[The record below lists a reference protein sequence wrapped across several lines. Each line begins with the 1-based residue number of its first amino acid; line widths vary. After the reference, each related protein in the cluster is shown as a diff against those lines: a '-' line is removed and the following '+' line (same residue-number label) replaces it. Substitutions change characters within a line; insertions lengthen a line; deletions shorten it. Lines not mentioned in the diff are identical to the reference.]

1 MAASILSQRAG
12 VVCFGAAAGSLWDGS
27 GERRA
32 ARETA
37 VYYVAGWAAHRSLAV
52 VAVAPIAAV
61 GVGPIVVEV
70 VPIDSVEVPI
80 DSVEVPIDS
89 VEVPIAVADGEEE
102 RLCTAL
108 VGRGSPGEEV
118 DSHALTSVGLCIL

>member
-1 MAASILSQRAG
+1 MAANTLSQRAG
-12 VVCFGAAAGSLWDGS
+12 VVCFGVAAGSLWDGS

-37 VYYVAGWAAHRSLAV
+37 VYYVGGWAARRSLAV

-61 GVGPIVVEV
+61 GVDPIVVEV
-70 VPIDSVEVPI
+70 
-80 DSVEVPIDS
+80 VPIDS

>member
-1 MAASILSQRAG
+1 MAASRLSQRAG
-12 VVCFGAAAGSLWDGS
+12 VVCFGVAAGSLWDGS

-37 VYYVAGWAAHRSLAV
+37 VYYVAGWAARRSLAV

-70 VPIDSVEVPI
+70 VPI

>member
-1 MAASILSQRAG
+1 MAASTLSQRAG
-12 VVCFGAAAGSLWDGS
+12 VVCFGVAAGSLWDGS

-37 VYYVAGWAAHRSLAV
+37 VYYVAGWAARQSLAV
-52 VAVAPIAAV
+52 VAEAPIAAV
-61 GVGPIVVEV
+61 GVGPTVAEV
-70 VPIDSVEVPI
+70 VPIDFA
-80 DSVEVPIDS
+80 
-89 VEVPIAVADGEEE
+89 EVPIAVADEEEHTE

-118 DSHALTSVGLCIL
+118 DSHALTGVGLCIL

>member
-80 DSVEVPIDS
+80 DSVEVPI
-89 VEVPIAVADGEEE
+89 AVADGEEE